1 MRVRAQLSDFTRAYA
16 GKHGENRRLNT
27 AKTVDTRQSGR
38 IFRPLSKRPFAPR
51 PPARVQFVET
61 GSKTNF
67 PHHQSLR
74 TTADTETNMYAVVKT
89 GGKQY
94 RVAKDDVLTVE
105 KLDGEAG
112 ANVELAEVLA
122 MDDGSGLPVGLPP
135 VDGARV
141 AATVLEQKKADK
153 VVIFKKT
160 RRKNYRRTKGHRQ
173 QVTVIRITDILAKGK
188 KAPAAEASAPAPAAD
203 DGSAPAKKAP
213 AKAKAKAK
221 TKSKAK
227 AKAKKAPA
235 KGK

>member
-1 MRVRAQLSDFTRAYA
+1 MRVQAQLSDFTRAYA

-38 IFRPLSKRPFAPR
+38 IFRPLSERPFVPR
-51 PPARVQFVET
+51 LPARGQFSGT

-67 PHHQSLR
+67 RHYQVVR
-74 TTADTETNMYAVVKT
+74 IRADTETNMYAVVKT

-105 KLDGEAG
+105 KLDGDAG

-122 MDDGSGLPVGLPP
+122 MDDGSSLTVGTPT

-153 VVIFKKT
+153 VVIFKKK

-203 DGSAPAKKAP
+203 DGSAPAKNAP

-221 TKSKAK
+221 
-227 AKAKKAPA
+227 
-235 KGK
+235 G

>member
-1 MRVRAQLSDFTRAYA
+1 MRVRAQLGVFIRAYV
-16 GKHGENRRLNT
+16 GKHGENSWLNT

-105 KLDGEAG
+105 KLDGDAG
-112 ANVELAEVLA
+112 AKLELAEVLA
-122 MDDGSGLPVGLPP
+122 MDDGSGLTVGTPT

-153 VVIFKKT
+153 VVIFKKK

-188 KAPAAEASAPAPAAD
+188 KAPAAKAAAPAAD
-203 DGSAPAKKAP
+203 DDTTPAKKAP

-221 TKSKAK
+221 TKAKAK

>member
-1 MRVRAQLSDFTRAYA
+1 MRVRAQLGDFIRAYA
-16 GKHGENRRLNT
+16 GKHGENRGLNT

-38 IFRPLSKRPFAPR
+38 IFRPLSKRPFVTPLR
-51 PPARVQFVET
+51 ARVQTAET
-61 GSKTNF
+61 GSQTHF
-67 PHHQSLR
+67 PHHQLVR
-74 TTADTETNMYAVVKT
+74 TSIDTETNMYAVVKT

-122 MDDGSGLPVGLPP
+122 MDDGSGLTVGMPT

-153 VVIFKKT
+153 VVIFKKK

-188 KAPAAEASAPAPAAD
+188 KAPAAEAAAP
-203 DGSAPAKKAP
+203 APAKKAP

-221 TKSKAK
+221 AKTK